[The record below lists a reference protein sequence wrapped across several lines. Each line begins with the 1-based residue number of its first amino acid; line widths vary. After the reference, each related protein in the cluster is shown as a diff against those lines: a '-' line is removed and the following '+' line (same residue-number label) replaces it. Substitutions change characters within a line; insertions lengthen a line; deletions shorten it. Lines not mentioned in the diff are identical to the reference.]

1 MLSIPGILFGFTG
14 IKLWLDAAVNDDKA
28 SRQNRRYQEKIMS
41 MSPISSSAVHP
52 HQQPAGNASPAS
64 KSSTE
69 MKFHIPGHHDHGG
82 GAVQSAQAAPTA
94 ASEAAS
100 AISSVLGTLITV
112 LA

>member
-1 MLSIPGILFGFTG
+1 LRDFFGFTG
-14 IKLWLDAAVNDDKA
+14 IKLWFDAAVNDDKA

-41 MSPISSSAVHP
+41 MSPISSSSAVHQ

-100 AISSVLGTLITV
+100 AITSVLGTLITV

>member
-1 MLSIPGILFGFTG
+1 
-14 IKLWLDAAVNDDKA
+14 
-28 SRQNRRYQEKIMS
+28 MS
-41 MSPISSSAVHP
+41 MSPISSSSAVHQ
-52 HQQPAGNASPAS
+52 HQPAGNASPAS

-82 GAVQSAQAAPTA
+82 AVQSAQAAAPTA